1 MIFIWRNPHEISCK
15 HHSHFSQWEDED
27 FFRAADKDN
36 DGFLSITEHY
46 DEVMH
51 RYAGKESE

>member
-1 MIFIWRNPHEISCK
+1 MKYHGK